1 MDLGVI
7 LRKRLEDACQRF
19 RNCAVMKAGEVAA
32 PPEPLPYEID
42 NLAHPNLFENI
53 GWLQIAG
60 HAGEQVIVGCGVLAL
75 EERWRPEDWKTAQ
88 RFGCW
93 WWDSLNCICHDNN
106 SFVIFGVISIDLM
119 ET

>member
-53 GWLQIAG
+53 GWLQICAQRLVVVL
-60 HAGEQVIVGCGVLAL
+60 HRDVLAGVVRH
-75 EERWRPEDWKTAQ
+75 ERR
-88 RFGCW
+88 R
-93 WWDSLNCICHDNN
+93 H
-106 SFVIFGVISIDLM
+106 
-119 ET
+119 